1 MVNILNRLA
10 DQLPLKSPPSNIIQ
24 INFISLSGIN
34 CTCLSVDTS
43 LSEVLFLKQ
52 SNLYCPYCFGENLI
66 VLFIWPRARSLTCP
80 SNFIINSQGYCS
92 TCLCNTKAQDFQI
105 DFYLHSSC
113 MGVSSKSYRISW
125 IYHCTY
131 SAISFWVKTGMLL
144 SS

>member
-1 MVNILNRLA
+1 MLFLRQLECPPNYTFQFWYGPLAQPIPAKKAHSSLSGANFVTLHFFFFYAVETNKLCVLVDILNRLA

-66 VLFIWPRARSLTCP
+66 VLFI
-80 SNFIINSQGYCS
+80 
-92 TCLCNTKAQDFQI
+92 
-105 DFYLHSSC
+105 
-113 MGVSSKSYRISW
+113 
-125 IYHCTY
+125 
-131 SAISFWVKTGMLL
+131 
-144 SS
+144 